1 MLFVVFYLPFLANGI
16 VFFQKD
22 TIINSNHSFTKVDSI
37 FKLDSINIQEEDT
50 AIKKNSYKLSKEEK
64 KLRILNNNSTIS
76 LDYNQDVQN
85 FIDYYTG
92 PNRRLISRMLSLK
105 EVYFSLFEAKL
116 DKYNLPLELKYLSI
130 VESALNPRAKSR
142 SGAVGLWQFM
152 YLTGQQYGLNVT
164 SYFDERQDPY
174 KSTEA
179 ACSYFLDLYEQFGD
193 WNLVLAAYNG
203 GPGYLQ
209 RVINEVGTYDFW
221 KIQPH
226 LRKETREYVPRF
238 IAVNYAMNFAQD
250 YNISSDSV
258 YLRFTDLDTISISL
272 QLDTKILSELTCIDV
287 QTINHL
293 NPLIKNNVF
302 PVNAVITLPR
312 HAIDDLSINMKT
324 ACNFINAVENKEI
337 LIDETRVV
345 YNVKKGD
352 YLGKIA
358 EKHGVR
364 VFEIKKWNNLS
375 TTNLNIGDK
384 LVLYVPV
391 EKKETNNSENSTNE
405 YVVKQG
411 DTLWDIANN
420 HKGVSIT
427 IIKQLNNLSDNN
439 LIPGTKILLP
449 RI

>member
-1 MLFVVFYLPFLANGI
+1 
-16 VFFQKD
+16 
-22 TIINSNHSFTKVDSI
+22 
-37 FKLDSINIQEEDT
+37 
-50 AIKKNSYKLSKEEK
+50 
-64 KLRILNNNSTIS
+64 
-76 LDYNQDVQN
+76 
-85 FIDYYTG
+85 
-92 PNRRLISRMLSLK
+92 
-105 EVYFSLFEAKL
+105 
-116 DKYNLPLELKYLSI
+116 
-130 VESALNPRAKSR
+130 
-142 SGAVGLWQFM
+142 
-152 YLTGQQYGLNVT
+152 
-164 SYFDERQDPY
+164 
-174 KSTEA
+174 
-179 ACSYFLDLYEQFGD
+179 
-193 WNLVLAAYNG
+193 
-203 GPGYLQ
+203 
-209 RVINEVGTYDFW
+209 
-221 KIQPH
+221 
-226 LRKETREYVPRF
+226 
-238 IAVNYAMNFAQD
+238 
-250 YNISSDSV
+250 
-258 YLRFTDLDTISISL
+258 
-272 QLDTKILSELTCIDV
+272 
-287 QTINHL
+287 
-293 NPLIKNNVF
+293 
-302 PVNAVITLPR
+302 
-312 HAIDDLSINMKT
+312 MKT

-337 LIDETRVV
+337 LIDETRVI